1 MLRNKSVDNYVD
13 NCVHN
18 YVDNYVDNQPNR
30 YVAWKSASLLS
41 NSNTVFHTVALEK
54 NINTTYLHRKKKLW
68 ISDANG

>member
-13 NCVHN
+13 NCMH
-18 YVDNYVDNQPNR
+18 NYVDNQPNR
-30 YVAWKSASLLS
+30 YVAWKSASLLN

-54 NINTTYLHRKKKLW
+54 NINTTYLHRKKKLL